1 MYMHMYICVYLY
13 LYIYKKNRGSSGEGI
28 WNTKRQPGSS
38 CISPDV
44 VAFTHAKGTQCR
56 VATFNI
62 GFNKMSAFQLR
73 FMKQNRGSSGETVW
87 IIKRKPCNH
96 CKSYGEG

>member
-1 MYMHMYICVYLY
+1 MPGFKKRLAFQLRDI
-13 LYIYKKNRGSSGEGI
+13 KKNKGSSGEGI

-56 VATFNI
+56 VAMFNI
-62 GFNKMSAFQLR
+62 GFMSAFQLR
-73 FMKQNRGSSGETVW
+73 GIKQNRGSSGETVW
-87 IIKRKPCNH
+87 IIKRKPGNH
-96 CKSYGEG
+96 CKSYEEG

>member
-1 MYMHMYICVYLY
+1 MYTNVYAYVHMCIPIFI
-13 LYIYKKNRGSSGEGI
+13 YIYKKNRGSSGEGI

-56 VATFNI
+56 VAMFNI
-62 GFNKMSAFQLR
+62 GFMSAFQLR
-73 FMKQNRGSSGETVW
+73 GIKQNRGS
-87 IIKRKPCNH
+87 
-96 CKSYGEG
+96 